1 MNTKENITLIKG
13 FGLRKDGHLFCNDF
27 DFGHI
32 DEVVGKTFT
41 LDDKEEDL
49 VLCERGFH
57 ACDCIGKV
65 DLFYRV
71 GGKNHRFFKISVKKA
86 FFKDAEKF
94 VFKSF
99 TVKEPV
105 IQGLVGCNTGDRNTG
120 DWNTGDRNTG
130 DRNTGR
136 WNAGDRNTGR
146 WNVGDR
152 NTGDWNTGDRN
163 LTNHSSG
170 FFAFEE
176 QKTSCFG
183 KPTEYSYKE
192 FRVKFQ
198 NIITSEPCFDNL
210 MKLPNANRETVELYL
225 EKWEELKKKEKRI
238 NYETE
243 RF

>member
-120 DWNTGDRNTG
+120 DWN
-130 DRNTGR
+130 
-136 WNAGDRNTGR
+136 AGHC
-146 WNVGDR
+146 